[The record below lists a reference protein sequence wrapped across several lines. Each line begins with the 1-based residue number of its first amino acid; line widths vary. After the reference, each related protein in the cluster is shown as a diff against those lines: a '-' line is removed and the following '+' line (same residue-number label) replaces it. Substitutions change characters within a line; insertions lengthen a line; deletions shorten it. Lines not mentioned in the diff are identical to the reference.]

1 MHRLTRSLLTQV
13 RRGWRRASRRS
24 GSEHGAVAALFAVMV
39 STGVI
44 IAMGALVIDV
54 GQIALERQELQTGA
68 DAASWTIATR
78 CIQKPADCTMAKQSL
93 VASDYANRNQKD
105 GSADAQICISS
116 LSAQC
121 TSWASPGACP
131 TTTVTGGTSVEVRTS
146 TRTGTSTLLPPAF
159 ASAMTGSVS
168 AGVTA
173 GACGRVAW
181 GPPGIT
187 KVLALGFSMCDW
199 KRMTANGT
207 TFYGPLSPLLS
218 QLGLYS
224 VLGLPA
230 PSATT
235 ESAIPAVLP
244 AAVLG
249 LPLPSCT
256 SPVDLREPRGWVW
269 LANNDLSPP
278 DANCEITLKVG
289 DLPRSLV
296 LSGLTQGVLCAGRL
310 QSQLTSRQPVL
321 VPIFDEIEQ
330 TLLSI
335 APTYRIAGFAPF
347 VFTGYTSL
355 LGGLLTGVGSLL
367 NGSAPGLLQNLLCGV
382 SQCILG
388 YFTKTLVPLDSPS
401 FGTGPNF
408 GATVIG
414 RTG

>member
-1 MHRLTRSLLTQV
+1 MHRMSLV
-13 RRGWRRASRRS
+13 RRVLSALLRVNRRED
-24 GSEHGAVAALFAVMV
+24 SEHGAVAALLAVLL
-39 STGVI
+39 STGVFFGT
-44 IAMGALVIDV
+44 GALVIDV
-54 GQIALERQELQTGA
+54 TQLSYERTQLQTGA
-68 DAASWTIATR
+68 DAASWAIAMR
-78 CIQKPADCTMAKQSL
+78 CIRDSTTCTVAAQTSVAQTYAAK
-93 VASDYANRNQKD
+93 NTKR
-105 GSADAQICISS
+105 GTADAQVCFSFTTGCTWSS
-116 LSAQC
+116 P
-121 TSWASPGACP
+121 TACP
-131 TTTVTGGTSVEVRTS
+131 ANTVTGGKYVEVRTS
-146 TRTGTSTLLPPAF
+146 TKLANGSTLLPPTF
-159 ASAMTGSVS
+159 AGSL
-168 AGVTA
+168 AGTTYNGTRV

-199 KRMTANGT
+199 KRMTQNGS
-207 TFYGPLSPLLS
+207 TFYGPLDPLLS

-224 VLGLPA
+224 VLGMPA

-256 SPVDLREPRGWVW
+256 SPVDLTVPRGWVW

-278 DANCEITLKVG
+278 DANCEISLKVG
-289 DLPRSLV
+289 DLPRSFV
-296 LSGLTQGVLCAGRL
+296 LSGLTQGIPCAGRL
-310 QSQLTSRQPVL
+310 QQQLTSKQPVL
-321 VPIFDEIEQ
+321 VPIFDQIEQ

-355 LGGLLTGVGSLL
+355 LGGLLNGVGSLL
-367 NGSAPGLLQNLLCGV
+367 NGSAPGLLQNALCGL

-388 YFTKTLVPLDSPS
+388 YFTKTLVPVDSPN
-401 FGTGPNF
+401 FGTGPDF
-408 GATVIG
+408 GATIIG

>member
-1 MHRLTRSLLTQV
+1 
-13 RRGWRRASRRS
+13 
-24 GSEHGAVAALFAVMV
+24 MV

-105 GSADAQICISS
+105 GSADAQICISDQT
-116 LSAQC
+116 AQC
-121 TSWASPGACP
+121 TAWNSPGACP
-131 TTTVTGGTSVEVRTS
+131 STTVTGGTSVEVRTS

-159 ASAMTGSVS
+159 ASAMSGSVS

-181 GPPGIT
+181 GPPGIV
-187 KVLALGFSMCDW
+187 KVLALGISMCDW

-207 TFYGPLSPLLS
+207 TFYGPLSPTLS

-230 PSATT
+230 PTASN
-235 ESAIPAVLP
+235 ESAIPTVLP
-244 AAVLG
+244 ATIAT

-256 SPVDLREPRGWVW
+256 SPVNLTEPRGWVW
-269 LANNDLSPP
+269 LANNDLTPP
-278 DANCEITLKVG
+278 DANCELSLKVG
-289 DLPRSLV
+289 DLPRSFV
-296 LSGLTQGVLCAGRL
+296 LSGVTQGIPCANRL
-310 QSQLTSRQPVL
+310 QSQLASRQPAL
-321 VPIFDEIEQ
+321 VPIYDQ
-330 TLLSI
+330 AQGLLSL
-335 APTYRIAGFAPF
+335 APAYRIAGFAPF

-355 LGGLLTGVGSLL
+355 LGGLVSGVGSLL
-367 NGSAPGLLQNLLCGV
+367 NGGLPGLLQNTLCGL

>member
-1 MHRLTRSLLTQV
+1 MRRTR
-13 RRGWRRASRRS
+13 
-24 GSEHGAVAALFAVMV
+24 SEHGVVAALFAVMV
-39 STGVI
+39 STGVV

-68 DAASWTIATR
+68 DAASWTIASR
-78 CIQKPADCTMAKQSL
+78 CVQKPADCTMAKQSL
-93 VASDYANRNQKD
+93 VASDYANRNTKD
-105 GSADAQICISS
+105 GSADAQIC
-116 LSAQC
+116 LSNQTALC
-121 TSWASPGACP
+121 TAWKSPGACP
-131 TTTVTGGTSVEVRTS
+131 PTTVTGGTSVEVRTS

-159 ASAMTGSVS
+159 ASAMSGSVS
-168 AGVTA
+168 SGVMA

-187 KVLALGFSMCDW
+187 KVLAMGISMCDW
-199 KRMTANGT
+199 KRMTANGS

-230 PSATT
+230 PTAAA
-235 ESAIPAVLP
+235 ESAIPMVTSAKVL
-244 AAVLG
+244 

-256 SPVDLREPRGWVW
+256 SPIDLTEPRGWVW
-269 LANNDLSPP
+269 LADNDLSPP
-278 DANCEITLKVG
+278 DANCELTLKVG
-289 DLPRSLV
+289 DLPRSFL
-296 LSGLTQGVLCAGRL
+296 LSGLTQGIPCAGRL
-310 QSQLTSRQPVL
+310 QAQLASRQPVL
-321 VPIFDEIEQ
+321 VPIYDEVQ
-330 TLLSI
+330 GLLSL
-335 APTYRIAGFAPF
+335 APAYRIAGFAPF

-355 LGGLLTGVGSLL
+355 LGGLLSGVGSLL
-367 NGSAPGLLQNLLCGV
+367 NGGLPGLLQSALCGL

-388 YFTKTLVPLDSPS
+388 YFTKTLVPLDSPT

>member
-1 MHRLTRSLLTQV
+1 L
-13 RRGWRRASRRS
+13 RRS

-68 DAASWTIATR
+68 DAASWTIASR

-93 VASDYANRNQKD
+93 VASDYANRNTKD
-105 GSADAQICISS
+105 GSADAQIC
-116 LSAQC
+116 LSNQTALC
-121 TSWASPGACP
+121 APWKSAGACP
-131 TTTVTGGTSVEVRTS
+131 ATTVTGGTSVEVRTS

-159 ASAMTGSVS
+159 ASAMAGSVS
-168 AGVTA
+168 SGVTA

-187 KVLALGFSMCDW
+187 KVLALGISMCDW
-199 KRMTANGT
+199 KRMTSNGST
-207 TFYGPLSPLLS
+207 YYGPLDPLLS

-230 PSATT
+230 PTAAA
-235 ESAIPAVLP
+235 ESAIPMVASLS
-244 AAVLG
+244 ALG

-256 SPVDLREPRGWVW
+256 SPIDLTEPRGWVW

-278 DANCEITLKVG
+278 DANCEISLKVG
-289 DLPRSLV
+289 DLPRSFL
-296 LSGLTQGVLCAGRL
+296 LSGLTQGIPCAGRL
-310 QSQLTSRQPVL
+310 QSQLAGKQPVL
-321 VPIFDEIEQ
+321 VPIFDQIEQ

-335 APTYRIAGFAPF
+335 APTYRVAGFAPF

-355 LGGLLTGVGSLL
+355 LGGLLSGVGSLL
-367 NGSAPGLLQNLLCGV
+367 NGGLAGLLQGALCGL

-388 YFTKTLVPLDSPS
+388 YFTKTLVPLDSPT
-401 FGTGPNF
+401 FGTGGNF

>member
-1 MHRLTRSLLTQV
+1 MHRLTRHLLSPV
-13 RRGWRRASRRS
+13 RRAWRRASRRH

-44 IAMGALVIDV
+44 ITMGALVIDV

-68 DAASWTIATR
+68 DTASWSIATK
-78 CIQKPADCTMAKQSL
+78 CIAKPADCTMAKQSV
-93 VASDYANRNQKD
+93 VAQDYANRNTKD

-121 TSWASPGACP
+121 TAWNSPAACP
-131 TTTVTGGTSVEVRTS
+131 ATTITGGTSVEVRTS
-146 TRTGTSTLLPPAF
+146 TRTGASTLLPPAF
-159 ASAMTGSVS
+159 AGAMSGSAST
-168 AGVTA
+168 GVTA

-181 GPPGIT
+181 GPPGLT

-199 KRMTANGT
+199 KRMTQNGT

-230 PSATT
+230 PTASA

-244 AAVLG
+244 ASILG

-256 SPVDLREPRGWVW
+256 SPFDLTEPRGWVW

-278 DANCEITLKVG
+278 DANCEISLKVG
-289 DLPRSLV
+289 DRPRSQL
-296 LSGLTQGVLCAGRL
+296 LSGLTQGIACAGRL
-310 QSQLTSRQPVL
+310 QAQLASRQPVL
-321 VPIFDEIEQ
+321 VPIFDD
-330 TLLSI
+330 I
-335 APTYRIAGFAPF
+335 APLISLTPTYRIAGFAPF
-347 VFTGYTSL
+347 VFTGYTAL
-355 LGGLLTGVGSLL
+355 IPGLLSGVGSLL
-367 NGSAPGLLQNLLCGV
+367 NGGVAGLLQSVLCGT

-388 YFTKTLVPLDSPS
+388 YFTKTLVPVDIPS